1 MADIKKIKL
10 PRIDE
15 AYNLVDESAYH
26 GTVGTG
32 TLTVQANGTSKG
44 TFNANATGDTTINI
58 TPADLGLS
66 SVLNFRGTKDTAAE
80 ITGLTGSVGDVW
92 LCKEDNSEYVCVA
105 ASTWEK
111 LGPTISLDGYVT
123 KEQHNAHVHSVTV
136 AGTASAASALSAS
149 ASIAKNKVVT
159 GLTTGGIGAS
169 VTTGVA
175 VDVDGTVAAVT
186 GFTGAHTTKTV
197 ITELDSTTVNSASAS
212 DVNIDKYSFTSK
224 TASKATA
231 TTAINVPNTTAGTAV
246 AVAKAGTPKQI
257 PNVTSAGTASTWSF
271 NVSGDTLTIGGANGT
286 APTLGTAIEVIPAVD
301 NGTVIPAVAGTAISI
316 PQYTFADVTSSLA
329 TKDATG
335 YVASKVTTSEVTVA
349 TATPAA
355 TADAI
360 TALSAFS
367 TDNAAKGVKVTT
379 QPAVDIV
386 AKTDGYSVVTGGTKD
401 AVANIPV
408 SGTAAAQ
415 SFSVTVD
422 TGAPKNQL

>member
-66 SVLNFRGTKDTAAE
+66 TVLNFRGTKDTAAE

-149 ASIAKNKVVT
+149 ASIAADTVVT

-169 VTTGVA
+169 VTDVA
-175 VDVDGTVAAVT
+175 VGVNGTVAAVT
-186 GFTGAHTTKTV
+186 GFTGNHTTETV
-197 ITELDSTTVNSASAS
+197 VKALDSTIVNSASATNV
-212 DVNIDKYSFTSK
+212 DIDKYSFTSK
-224 TASKATA
+224 TASKATP

-246 AVAKAGTPKQI
+246 AVAKAGTAKQI

-271 NVSGDTLTIGGANGT
+271 AVSGDTLTIGGANGT

-301 NGTVIPAVAGTAISI
+301 NGTVIPAVAGDAISI

-335 YVASKVTTSEVTVA
+335 YAVSKVTTSPVTVA
-349 TATPAA
+349 SATPAS
-355 TADAI
+355 TANAI
-360 TALSAFS
+360 TALSAFD
-367 TDNAAKGVKVTT
+367 TENAAKGVTVTA
-379 QPAVDIV
+379 QPTVSIV
-386 AKTDGYSVVTGGTKD
+386 ADASGYSVVTGGTKD